1 MLKNGFL
8 TFLVKKSIWFIM
20 KTCSFVRGRIKSK
33 KNCVLDFNKS
43 QLLKPYVYIKRI
55 ERGKNS
61 DKDKK
66 SLVEKMN
73 NAGRT
78 MEKLKYRI
86 CVKLVMD
93 RKNHLQWKSK
103 PK

>member
-20 KTCSFVRGRIKSK
+20 KTYSFFRGRIKSK

-43 QLLKPYVYIKRI
+43 QLLKPYVCIKRI